1 MEEFS
6 SGVMVRSKEAFCF
19 RFLSHTPWHH
29 SLIAEDGHVHTGIV
43 IFARHAS
50 CTFFPLL
57 AGSLLYTSGWL
68 GLVELRKKD
77 SVSRGGSGRKRS
89 DEMRRLSFSRLT
101 NRPGNTI
108 WLDTTL

>member
-29 SLIAEDGHVHTGIV
+29 SLIAEDSHVHTGIV

-50 CTFFPLL
+50 CTFFLLL

-68 GLVELRKKD
+68 GLVECTKKD
-77 SVSRGGSGRKRS
+77 SVSRDGSGRKRS
-89 DEMRRLSFSRLT
+89 DETRRLFF
-101 NRPGNTI
+101 
-108 WLDTTL
+108 LDIDKSAGQ